1 MREQMIVECC
11 LSGVL
16 GRRLMREGLR
26 DPEQLHLI
34 SKLPIRASRQ
44 LDTIIRVDKII
55 FKGILIVVLVW
66 VRRSCSAG
74 HHGGHAVELYA
85 RSF

>member
-1 MREQMIVECC
+1 M
-11 LSGVL
+11 
-16 GRRLMREGLR
+16 MREGLR

-34 SKLPIRASRQ
+34 SKLPYQASRQ

-66 VRRSCSAG
+66 VRGSCSARHHCG
-74 HHGGHAVELYA
+74 HSV
-85 RSF
+85 